1 MWYAIKCRLFI
12 CLARCNSLLLWAL
25 RTIRA
30 PPPEFEF
37 QKSNSG
43 GIKIKEQGKWY
54 ITVENERIEVTEDV
68 YRTYWHYTEKEK
80 YFMGKLKKGK
90 FVSGQEKEVAKFIPS
105 REDSLE
111 RLEER
116 GIKFPDKVSLTPED
130 TLYKKELY
138 SFLKTALSALTDEE
152 FNLIQE
158 LFYLEK
164 NRARGRGTLAYSSK
178 HHKLPQ
184 T

>member
-1 MWYAIKCRLFI
+1 M
-12 CLARCNSLLLWAL
+12 
-25 RTIRA
+25 
-30 PPPEFEF
+30 
-37 QKSNSG
+37 
-43 GIKIKEQGKWY
+43 KEQGKWY

-68 YRTYWHYTEKEK
+68 YHTYWHYTEKEK

-90 FVSGQEKEVAKFIPS
+90 FVSDQEKEVAEFIPS

-116 GIKFPDKVSLTPED
+116 GIKFPDTVSLTPEE

-164 NRARGRGTLAYSSK
+164 TEREVAALLHTAASTINYRKHKVLA
-178 HHKLPQ
+178 KLRKLLEKNL
-184 T
+184 